1 MRCALVLSIFCVPL
15 AAQVPHA
22 SIEGRVTNLA
32 GDPLRK
38 ASVHLQYMEPTG
50 PNAFQI
56 GQVNFGAT
64 SDADGNF
71 VFEGLAPG
79 KYLLSVDR
87 TGYLRA
93 SDSLA
98 LAADQ
103 RTTGRIVKL
112 TQQSVIAGKI
122 TDEDGEPM
130 PQATVQLHS
139 VIWNQGRRQTQV
151 GVSIE
156 TMADGTFVIGKLRAG
171 RYYLSATDFRSQQEF
186 ANERPAR
193 SGSRESYITTYY
205 PAAIDLAGAASIE
218 LATGGDVRGL
228 EIRMRRTR
236 MFRVSG
242 RATHVSGLPM
252 KGTRLVLTPANLT
265 NVSANAHPSA
275 VVRDDQGHF
284 EFPRVVPG
292 SYVLHTPAGATVRSA
307 PMLGRVLVNVGNEDL
322 ENVAIQLGAGAEIS
336 GTFIL
341 EGVGPLTSK
350 VRAERGGS
358 ARMNMALVFEDG
370 GDQLVNPGIAK
381 DDGTFRMGN
390 IQPDRYRL
398 RVNGHPTG
406 SYVKLVRLGGQ
417 DITAP
422 ILDLTT
428 SPGGNLEIVLS
439 PNAAEVSGTVRNE
452 NGDSVQA
459 TLTAWQSGDSLL
471 ILPDTFR
478 ANGTFRL
485 TGLAPGE
492 YRLIA
497 WEKIDPDLAG
507 DPEFRKKFESHAL
520 KVTLRENSRENVDL
534 KVVSRESIETE
545 AAKVR

>member
-1 MRCALVLSIFCVPL
+1 MRCAFVLSLFCFPL
-15 AAQVPHA
+15 GAQAPHA

-50 PNAFQI
+50 PNAFQV

-64 SDADGNF
+64 TDADGNF
-71 VFEGLAPG
+71 VFEALAAG

-98 LAADQ
+98 LAAAE
-103 RTTGRIVKL
+103 RMTGRIVKL
-112 TQQSVIAGKI
+112 TPQAVIAGKI

-156 TMADGTFVIGKLRAG
+156 TMADGSFVIGKLRAG

-193 SGSRESYITTYY
+193 PGPRESYITTYY
-205 PAAIDLAGAASIE
+205 PAAIDLAAASPVEVASGSE
-218 LATGGDVRGL
+218 LRGL
-228 EIRMRRTR
+228 EIRMRKTR

-242 RATHVSGLPM
+242 RATHVAGLPM
-252 KGTRLVLTPANLT
+252 RGARLVLTPANLT
-265 NVSANAHPSA
+265 NVSANSHAST
-275 VVRDDQGHF
+275 VVRDDEGHF

-292 SYVLHTPAGATVRSA
+292 SYVLQTPPGTTVRSG
-307 PMLGRVLVNVGNEDL
+307 PMLGRALVNVGSEDV

-336 GTFIL
+336 GTFL
-341 EGVGPLTSK
+341 LDGVGPLTSK

-358 ARMNMALVFEDG
+358 ARMNMALVFADG
-370 GDQLVNPGIAK
+370 ADQAVNPGITK

-398 RVNGHPTG
+398 RVNGHPLG

-417 DITAP
+417 EITAP
-422 ILDLTT
+422 ILDLTS

-452 NGDSVQA
+452 SGDSAQA
-459 TLTAWQSGDSLL
+459 TLTVWQSGDTLL
-471 ILPDTFR
+471 ILPETYR
-478 ANGTFRL
+478 ANGSFRL

-497 WEKIDPDLAG
+497 WEKIDSDLAG
-507 DPEFRKKFESHAL
+507 DPEFRKKFESHAV

-534 KVVSRESIETE
+534 KVVTRESIETE